1 MQPLL
6 KTELQNL
13 IKYDG
18 ADVFYV
24 GDQGRFDSMVR
35 KTLEQLKQDYPHI
48 RYAVVSACM
57 SAKCR
62 KQDCLNDTDT
72 LFLRELVNTRCRY
85 AIYKRNLLLLIQ

>member
-1 MQPLL
+1 VQPLL

-35 KTLEQLKQDYPHI
+35 KTLEQLK
-48 RYAVVSACM
+48 
-57 SAKCR
+57 
-62 KQDCLNDTDT
+62 
-72 LFLRELVNTRCRY
+72 
-85 AIYKRNLLLLIQ
+85 